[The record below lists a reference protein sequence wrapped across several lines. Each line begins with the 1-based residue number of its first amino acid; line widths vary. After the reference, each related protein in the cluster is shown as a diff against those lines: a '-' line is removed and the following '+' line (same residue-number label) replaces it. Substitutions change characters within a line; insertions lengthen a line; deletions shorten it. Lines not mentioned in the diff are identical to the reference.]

1 METYLH
7 KRERTRAQEKFFLL
21 TRENAPALWEK
32 GKNIKMLR
40 RASAV
45 FLLAFFLNLS
55 GDINNQTLLCPLFF
69 SFSVSFC
76 RERMSIEEE
85 REREREEKKKN
96 GFSEAITYTFPQ
108 THTMYVLLCY

>member
-1 METYLH
+1 MIKVILLLSFSLVMETYLH

-45 FLLAFFLNLS
+45 FLLPS
-55 GDINNQTLLCPLFF
+55 FF

-108 THTMYVLLCY
+108 THTMDVLLCY

>member
-1 METYLH
+1 VG
-7 KRERTRAQEKFFLL
+7 
-21 TRENAPALWEK
+21 K
-32 GKNIKMLR
+32 GKEYKNAT
-40 RASAV
+40 ASFGGLFAC
-45 FLLAFFLNLS
+45 FFLNLS

-108 THTMYVLLCY
+108 THTMDVLLCY